1 MAMTQRTRAACA
13 MVAMAWV
20 CAAWLA
26 AGSEASSR
34 VRINNPYACGAECRA
49 ASPSL
54 TRSLAHSQGDP

>member
-1 MAMTQRTRAACA
+1 

-34 VRINNPYACGAECRA
+34 VRINNPYAVA
-49 ASPSL
+49 PSTAL
-54 TRSLAHSQGDP
+54 PRSRCLALANALARSLAHWQGDP